1 MKKKFLSLLLAA
13 ALTAAMLVGCGDSSA
28 TPAES
33 ESTKTTKATE
43 AAEEPSGAAVPSE
56 SGKGTLKIGVLSV
69 LNITEEKY
77 KEMEDAKYNV
87 AKILFNVKD
96 EGKRESKVTFYDNL
110 GSMQMALAAG
120 EIDMMQIPKS
130 TADYLISR
138 NDQMEI
144 HNVFGPIEDLEE
156 EEQDLWENLTRTGFA
171 FMMREDSQNLRDQ
184 FDAVLDE
191 LKADGTLNKITKEY
205 ITGVVEGDEPKA
217 VEFENKGDETI
228 KVAVTGDL
236 PPMDYVAADG
246 SFAGF
251 NTALLA
257 EIGKRLGKKI
267 EMKQV
272 DTAAR
277 AISLSSQEVDV
288 VFWARVNAQKNE
300 EEEVGGIEELDEEL
314 IESASPEEKSRMDIP
329 EGTIVTDSYFVD
341 RIVPVSLKKQ

>member
-13 ALTAAMLVGCGDSSA
+13 ALTAAMLAGCGDSSA
-28 TPAES
+28 APSDS
-33 ESTKTTKATE
+33 ETTETTKAAE
-43 AAEEPSGAAVPSE
+43 ATEEPSGTPVPSKS
-56 SGKGTLKIGVLSV
+56 SGGTLKIGVLSV

-87 AKILFNVKD
+87 AKILFDVKD
-96 EGKRESKVTFYDNL
+96 EDKKESKVTFYDNL

-120 EIDMMQIPKS
+120 EIDIMQIPKS

-138 NDQMEI
+138 DNQMEI
-144 HNVFGPIEDLEE
+144 HNIFGSIEDLEE

-171 FMMREDSQNLRDQ
+171 FMMREDSQNLRDE

-191 LKADGTLNKITKEY
+191 LKADGTLNKITREY
-205 ITGVVEGDEPKA
+205 ITGVAEGEEPKA
-217 VEFENKGDETI
+217 VKFDNKGDETI

-257 EIGKRLGKKI
+257 EMGKRLGKKI

-272 DTAAR
+272 DSAAR
-277 AISLSSQEVDV
+277 AISLSSHEVDV
-288 VFWARVNAQKNE
+288 VFWTRVNAQKSGE
-300 EEEVGGIEELDEEL
+300 EETAGVDEVDEEL